1 MPTCEYKD
9 AAGDACVSEAV
20 FGLPG
25 AEPYRCVNHAEDGM
39 EDTRGGQWGKKT
51 LLAWMASL
59 DSMEARQAMAII
71 EPLPEDDARFIEG
84 SQKFYTMKT
93 SMHFLDQRMAALGF
107 WVVQTAG
114 V

>member
-1 MPTCEYKD
+1 
-9 AAGDACVSEAV
+9 
-20 FGLPG
+20 
-25 AEPYRCVNHAEDGM
+25 M
-39 EDTRGGQWGKKT
+39 EDTRGGRWGKKT

-59 DSMEARQAMAII
+59 DSMEARQAIAII

-114 V
+114 VWMDDEVFLLNMASLFLPVFLLLFDLIRSR